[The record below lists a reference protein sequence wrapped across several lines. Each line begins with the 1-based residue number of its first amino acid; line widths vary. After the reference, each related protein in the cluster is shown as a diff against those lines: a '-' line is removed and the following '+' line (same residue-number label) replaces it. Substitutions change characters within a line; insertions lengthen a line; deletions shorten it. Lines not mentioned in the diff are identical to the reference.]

1 MSEKGTRV
9 LVVDDDKD
17 ILFSLSKVLEI
28 EGFIAS
34 TASSGREAI
43 EKAKNGSFE
52 VFLLDIKLPDMEGT
66 EVLTQLQLINHDAVK
81 IMITGNPSIENTI
94 KSLNMGASSFFT
106 KPIDLEEL
114 LKDIKQKLSERD
126 TQKVAHGRKIEEWVK
141 LRISKVQINE
151 YSKFAEETA
160 DLFAM
165 FGLSRT
171 QAKIYMALNALG
183 LATASEISTLSK
195 IRREEVYRIMP
206 ELENRGIISSR
217 LEAPRKFAA
226 TEPKM
231 ALNILLKMKI
241 EELENEMLTLQ
252 RRKEELISRM
262 LSSSFGIYEENSVEA
277 LSRQDNVEMRL
288 SQMTKK
294 AKNHILLVGSVD
306 EMKKIINETTEAGA
320 SQIKMR
326 TIIGTC
332 EFKDETNDAEEWQAF
347 RHFIMSAC
355 RANCRVDLRQVA
367 KRAFN
372 LAIVDGKEAIW
383 GESRSEKAEQKVF
396 WTNDPVQVGILKR
409 AFENLWQEALPCEC
423 QNEHRTLTLV

>member
-1 MSEKGTRV
+1 MNERTEKV
-9 LVVDDDKD
+9 LITDDDKET
-17 ILFSLSKVLEI
+17 LLALSRVLEL
-28 EGFIAS
+28 EGYTPK
-34 TASSGREAI
+34 TATKGSDAI
-43 EKAKNGSFE
+43 VMAEKEHFD
-52 VFLLDIKLPDMEGT
+52 VFLIDIILPDMDGT
-66 EVLTQLQLINHDAVK
+66 ELLAQIQSINPRAVK
-81 IMITGNPSIENTI
+81 IMITGCPSIENATKAI
-94 KSLNMGASSFFT
+94 NEGANAFFV
-106 KPIDLEEL
+106 KPINAETL
-114 LKDIKQKLSERD
+114 LKEIREKLKARDQKITSEKKED
-126 TQKVAHGRKIEEWVK
+126 WVK
-141 LRISKVQINE
+141 LRINKIQLNE
-151 YSKFAEETA
+151 YSQFADETA
-160 DLFAM
+160 ELFGI

-306 EMKKIINETTEAGA
+306 EMKKIINETTEASA

-326 TIIGTC
+326 TIVGTC
-332 EFKDETNDAEEWQAF
+332 EFKDETNDAEEWQTF

-423 QNEHRTLTLV
+423 QNELRTLTLA